1 MTRLCSFLLAFSFAA
16 GVFAQDSTTKPAES
30 APQAA
35 SAPQADA
42 LHPHYKLETT
52 LGDIV
57 LRLDA
62 EKAPITVL
70 NFHQYVT
77 SGFYNGTIF
86 HRVIGDFMIQGGGF
100 TADMGKKT
108 DGLRSG
114 IENEWKNGLK
124 NEMGTIAMA
133 RLGRQPN
140 SATSQFFINVKAKGN
155 TALDQP
161 RDGAAYAVF
170 GRVIEGMDTVTAI
183 KSVET
188 HKHPETGMKDVPV
201 ETVVIKSVALVSEFD
216 PAKVEE
222 QVKAAEAEA
231 EKAEAAA
238 AAAKEKIAQE
248 IEDSVAKAS
257 TTDSGLMYVILK
269 EGTGPV
275 PKPTDKVEV
284 HYTGW
289 LRDGTKFDSS
299 RNPKPNFPDG
309 RPFTFSLTG
318 GVIQGWLEG
327 VAMMKV
333 GEKRRLIIP
342 SDLAYG
348 SRGRS
353 GIPPDAMLTFD
364 IELLAIK

>member
-16 GVFAQDSTTKPAES
+16 GVLAQAPATKPTE
-30 APQAA
+30 

-42 LHPHYKLETT
+42 LHPHYKIETT

-86 HRVIGDFMIQGGGF
+86 HRVIDKFMIQGGAF
-100 TADMGKKT
+100 TAEMDKKT

-114 IENEWKNGLK
+114 IQNEWQNGLK
-124 NEMGTIAMA
+124 NEAGTIAMA
-133 RLGRQPN
+133 RLNRQPN
-140 SATSQFFINVKAKGN
+140 SATSQFFINVKVGGN
-155 TALDQP
+155 TILDQS
-161 RDGAAYAVF
+161 RDGAGYAVF

-188 HKHPETGMKDVPV
+188 HKHPETGMKNVPV
-201 ETVVIKSVALVSEFD
+201 ETVMIKSVALVSEFD

-222 QVKAAEAEA
+222 AMKKAEEEKKALPEKQMQDIIAKA
-231 EKAEAAA
+231 EKETGR
-238 AAAKEKIAQE
+238 KFE
-248 IEDSVAKAS
+248 
-257 TTDSGLMYVILK
+257 TTESGLKSIVLA
-269 EGTGPV
+269 EGTGDTSPAA
-275 PKPTDKVEV
+275 TDTVEV

-289 LRDGTKFDSS
+289 LLDGTKFDSS
-299 RNPKPNFPDG
+299 VDRGSPS
-309 RPFTFSLTG
+309 TFRLN
-318 GVIQGWLEG
+318 GVIKGWTEG
-327 VAMMKV
+327 VALMKV
-333 GEKRRLIIP
+333 GEKRKFIIP
-342 SDLAYG
+342 ADLAYG
-348 SRGRS
+348 PS
-353 GIPPDAMLTFD
+353 GKAPTIPPAAMLVFD